1 MPSWNDEETSSEEE
15 CEAVSMDMG
24 LMEEPD
30 TTVEP
35 LFCGQ
40 LELAHPKCILHQ
52 LRPIKRVAF
61 EGPVTGRR
69 FYGCPVQEN
78 GVNCGVVEWV
88 DGPWPTVLQRCLCKL
103 WEMFHEQNIGRVQ
116 DKEKFEKELARLK
129 SEHDRE
135 LAKLRNENDKL
146 CIEYTKLVDD
156 VSKMFDW
163 QDGRV
168 DQKQVQ
174 EEELEK
180 KKKELEEKAMLEV
193 QMEKLKLAK
202 EKRCILQ
209 SQADIIKNTR
219 KAMKDVQ
226 VDRDVLKKEK
236 DKLELVVA
244 ELLKD
249 GYGSKE
255 KLEQIKAILESR
267 TCCDMLV
274 NDSTSRHPKET
285 LQMDPDMGDVTEEE
299 GEAVEVRTAA
309 ATHRRRRRRRQ
320 RALEAAQDEQQ
331 EEFNRRL
338 SNKVLEKCNEEEL
351 ELVFTGGRGR
361 SFMEI
366 IRWARMRAVMA
377 PHPATRAK
385 WVRFFSAMT

>member
-1 MPSWNDEETSSEEE
+1 MPSWNNEETSSEEE

-61 EGPVTGRR
+61 EGPVTGRH

-103 WEMFHEQNIGRVQ
+103 WEMFHEQNFGRVQ
-116 DKEKFEKELARLK
+116 DKEKFEQELARLK
-129 SEHDRE
+129 SEHERE
-135 LAKLRNENDKL
+135 LAKLRTKNDKL

-168 DQKQVQ
+168 DKKQVE
-174 EEELEK
+174 EEELEKK

-202 EKRCILQ
+202 EQRCILQ

-219 KAMKDVQ
+219 KAMKDVE

-236 DKLELVVA
+236 AKLELVVA
-244 ELLKD
+244 ELLNE

-255 KLEQIKAILESR
+255 KLEQIKAILES
-267 TCCDMLV
+267 
-274 NDSTSRHPKET
+274 
-285 LQMDPDMGDVTEEE
+285 
-299 GEAVEVRTAA
+299 
-309 ATHRRRRRRRQ
+309 
-320 RALEAAQDEQQ
+320 
-331 EEFNRRL
+331 
-338 SNKVLEKCNEEEL
+338 
-351 ELVFTGGRGR
+351 
-361 SFMEI
+361 
-366 IRWARMRAVMA
+366 
-377 PHPATRAK
+377 
-385 WVRFFSAMT
+385 

>member
-15 CEAVSMDMG
+15 CEVVSMDMG

-103 WEMFHEQNIGRVQ
+103 WEMFHEQNFGRVH

-129 SEHDRE
+129 SEHERE
-135 LAKLRNENDKL
+135 L
-146 CIEYTKLVDD
+146 
-156 VSKMFDW
+156 
-163 QDGRV
+163 DGRV
-168 DQKQVQ
+168 DKKVYQKQVE

-202 EKRCILQ
+202 EHRCILQ
-209 SQADIIKNTR
+209 SQADIIKNTG
-219 KAMKDVQ
+219 KAMKAVE

-236 DKLELVVA
+236 AKLELVVA
-244 ELLKD
+244 ELLKE

-255 KLEQIKAILESR
+255 KLEQIKAILES
-267 TCCDMLV
+267 
-274 NDSTSRHPKET
+274 
-285 LQMDPDMGDVTEEE
+285 
-299 GEAVEVRTAA
+299 
-309 ATHRRRRRRRQ
+309 
-320 RALEAAQDEQQ
+320 
-331 EEFNRRL
+331 
-338 SNKVLEKCNEEEL
+338 
-351 ELVFTGGRGR
+351 
-361 SFMEI
+361 
-366 IRWARMRAVMA
+366 
-377 PHPATRAK
+377 
-385 WVRFFSAMT
+385 

>member
-15 CEAVSMDMG
+15 CEVVSMDMG

-61 EGPVTGRR
+61 EGP
-69 FYGCPVQEN
+69 EN

-103 WEMFHEQNIGRVQ
+103 WEMFHEQNFGRVQ

-129 SEHDRE
+129 SEHERE
-135 LAKLRNENDKL
+135 LAKLRTENDKL

-168 DQKQVQ
+168 DKKVYQKQVE

-193 QMEKLKLAK
+193 Q
-202 EKRCILQ
+202 
-209 SQADIIKNTR
+209 ADIIKNTR
-219 KAMKDVQ
+219 KAMKDVE

-236 DKLELVVA
+236 AKLELVVA
-244 ELLKD
+244 ELLKE

-255 KLEQIKAILESR
+255 KLEQIKAILES
-267 TCCDMLV
+267 
-274 NDSTSRHPKET
+274 
-285 LQMDPDMGDVTEEE
+285 
-299 GEAVEVRTAA
+299 
-309 ATHRRRRRRRQ
+309 
-320 RALEAAQDEQQ
+320 
-331 EEFNRRL
+331 
-338 SNKVLEKCNEEEL
+338 
-351 ELVFTGGRGR
+351 
-361 SFMEI
+361 
-366 IRWARMRAVMA
+366 
-377 PHPATRAK
+377 
-385 WVRFFSAMT
+385 

>member
-15 CEAVSMDMG
+15 CEVVSMDMG

-103 WEMFHEQNIGRVQ
+103 WEMFHEQNFGRVQ

-129 SEHDRE
+129 SEHERE
-135 LAKLRNENDKL
+135 LAKLRTEM
-146 CIEYTKLVDD
+146 T
-156 VSKMFDW
+156 SF
-163 QDGRV
+163 DGRV
-168 DQKQVQ
+168 DKKVYQKQVE

-202 EKRCILQ
+202 EQRCILQ

-219 KAMKDVQ
+219 KAMKAVE

-236 DKLELVVA
+236 AKLELVVA
-244 ELLKD
+244 ELLK
-249 GYGSKE
+249 
-255 KLEQIKAILESR
+255 
-267 TCCDMLV
+267 
-274 NDSTSRHPKET
+274 
-285 LQMDPDMGDVTEEE
+285 E
-299 GEAVEVRTAA
+299 G
-309 ATHRRRRRRRQ
+309 
-320 RALEAAQDEQQ
+320 
-331 EEFNRRL
+331 
-338 SNKVLEKCNEEEL
+338 
-351 ELVFTGGRGR
+351 
-361 SFMEI
+361 
-366 IRWARMRAVMA
+366 
-377 PHPATRAK
+377 
-385 WVRFFSAMT
+385 

>member
-15 CEAVSMDMG
+15 CEVVSMDMG

-52 LRPIKRVAF
+52 LRPIKHVAF

-103 WEMFHEQNIGRVQ
+103 WEMFHEQNFGMVQ
-116 DKEKFEKELARLK
+116 DKQKFEKELARLK
-129 SEHDRE
+129 SEHERE
-135 LAKLRNENDKL
+135 LAKLRTKNDKL

-168 DQKQVQ
+168 DKKVYQKQVE

-202 EKRCILQ
+202 EQRCILQ

-219 KAMKDVQ
+219 KAMKAVE

-236 DKLELVVA
+236 AKLDLVVA
-244 ELLKD
+244 ELLKE
-249 GYGSKE
+249 GYGSKG
-255 KLEQIKAILESR
+255 KLEQIKAILES
-267 TCCDMLV
+267 
-274 NDSTSRHPKET
+274 
-285 LQMDPDMGDVTEEE
+285 
-299 GEAVEVRTAA
+299 
-309 ATHRRRRRRRQ
+309 
-320 RALEAAQDEQQ
+320 
-331 EEFNRRL
+331 
-338 SNKVLEKCNEEEL
+338 
-351 ELVFTGGRGR
+351 
-361 SFMEI
+361 
-366 IRWARMRAVMA
+366 
-377 PHPATRAK
+377 
-385 WVRFFSAMT
+385 

>member
-52 LRPIKRVAF
+52 LRPIKHVAF
-61 EGPVTGRR
+61 EGPVTGRH

-78 GVNCGVVEWV
+78 GVNCGVAEWV

-103 WEMFHEQNIGRVQ
+103 WEMFHEQNFGRVQ
-116 DKEKFEKELARLK
+116 DKEKFEQELARLK
-129 SEHDRE
+129 SEHERE
-135 LAKLRNENDKL
+135 LAKLRTKNDKL

-168 DQKQVQ
+168 DKKQVE
-174 EEELEK
+174 EEELE

-202 EKRCILQ
+202 EQRCILQ
-209 SQADIIKNTR
+209 SQAVIIKNTR
-219 KAMKDVQ
+219 KAMKDVE

-236 DKLELVVA
+236 AKLELVVA
-244 ELLKD
+244 ELLNE

-255 KLEQIKAILESR
+255 KLEQIKAILES
-267 TCCDMLV
+267 
-274 NDSTSRHPKET
+274 
-285 LQMDPDMGDVTEEE
+285 
-299 GEAVEVRTAA
+299 
-309 ATHRRRRRRRQ
+309 
-320 RALEAAQDEQQ
+320 
-331 EEFNRRL
+331 
-338 SNKVLEKCNEEEL
+338 
-351 ELVFTGGRGR
+351 
-361 SFMEI
+361 
-366 IRWARMRAVMA
+366 
-377 PHPATRAK
+377 
-385 WVRFFSAMT
+385 

>member
-15 CEAVSMDMG
+15 CEVVSMDMG
-24 LMEEPD
+24 LMEEPE
-30 TTVEP
+30 TIVEP

-40 LELAHPKCILHQ
+40 LELAKPRCILHQ
-52 LRPIKRVAF
+52 MRPVKRVAF
-61 EGPVTGRR
+61 EGTVTGRR
-69 FYGCPVQEN
+69 FHGRPVQAN

-88 DGPWPTVLQRCLCKL
+88 DGPWPTVLQRCLSRL
-103 WEMFHEQNIGRVQ
+103 WEMFHEQNCGRVL
-116 DKEKFEKELARLK
+116 DKEKFENELAKLK
-129 SEHDRE
+129 SEHERE
-135 LAKLRNENDKL
+135 LAKLRTENDKL

-168 DQKQVQ
+168 DKKQVE

-202 EKRCILQ
+202 EQRCILQ

-249 GYGSKE
+249 GYGNKE
-255 KLEQIKAILESR
+255 KLEQIKAILES
-267 TCCDMLV
+267 
-274 NDSTSRHPKET
+274 
-285 LQMDPDMGDVTEEE
+285 
-299 GEAVEVRTAA
+299 
-309 ATHRRRRRRRQ
+309 
-320 RALEAAQDEQQ
+320 
-331 EEFNRRL
+331 
-338 SNKVLEKCNEEEL
+338 
-351 ELVFTGGRGR
+351 
-361 SFMEI
+361 
-366 IRWARMRAVMA
+366 
-377 PHPATRAK
+377 
-385 WVRFFSAMT
+385 

>member
-1 MPSWNDEETSSEEE
+1 MPSWNDEQTSSEEE
-15 CEAVSMDMG
+15 CEIVSMDMG

-61 EGPVTGRR
+61 EGP
-69 FYGCPVQEN
+69 EN

-88 DGPWPTVLQRCLCKL
+88 DGPWPIVLQRCLCKL
-103 WEMFHEQNIGRVQ
+103 WEMFHEQNCGRVL
-116 DKEKFEKELARLK
+116 DKEKFEKELAKLK
-129 SEHDRE
+129 SEHKRE
-135 LAKLRNENDKL
+135 LAKLRTENDKL

-168 DQKQVQ
+168 DKKVYQKQVE

-180 KKKELEEKAMLEV
+180 KKKELEEKAMLEM
-193 QMEKLKLAK
+193 QMENLKLAK
-202 EKRCILQ
+202 EQRCILQ

-219 KAMKDVQ
+219 KAMNDVE

-236 DKLELVVA
+236 ANLELIVV

-255 KLEQIKAILESR
+255 KLEQIKAILE
-267 TCCDMLV
+267 
-274 NDSTSRHPKET
+274 
-285 LQMDPDMGDVTEEE
+285 
-299 GEAVEVRTAA
+299 
-309 ATHRRRRRRRQ
+309 
-320 RALEAAQDEQQ
+320 
-331 EEFNRRL
+331 
-338 SNKVLEKCNEEEL
+338 
-351 ELVFTGGRGR
+351 
-361 SFMEI
+361 
-366 IRWARMRAVMA
+366 
-377 PHPATRAK
+377 
-385 WVRFFSAMT
+385 

>member
-15 CEAVSMDMG
+15 CEVVSMDMG

-78 GVNCGVVEWV
+78 GVNCVVVEWV
-88 DGPWPTVLQRCLCKL
+88 DGPWPPVLQRCLCKL
-103 WEMFHEQNIGRVQ
+103 WEMFHEQNLGRVL
-116 DKEKFEKELARLK
+116 DKEKFEKELAKLK
-129 SEHDRE
+129 SEHERE
-135 LAKLRNENDKL
+135 LAKLRTENDKL

-168 DQKQVQ
+168 DKKVYQKQVE
-174 EEELEK
+174 EEELEKK

-193 QMEKLKLAK
+193 Q
-202 EKRCILQ
+202 
-209 SQADIIKNTR
+209 ADIIKNTR
-219 KAMKDVQ
+219 KAMKDVE

-236 DKLELVVA
+236 AKLELVVA

-249 GYGSKE
+249 RYGSKE
-255 KLEQIKAILESR
+255 KLEQIEAILES
-267 TCCDMLV
+267 
-274 NDSTSRHPKET
+274 
-285 LQMDPDMGDVTEEE
+285 
-299 GEAVEVRTAA
+299 
-309 ATHRRRRRRRQ
+309 
-320 RALEAAQDEQQ
+320 
-331 EEFNRRL
+331 
-338 SNKVLEKCNEEEL
+338 
-351 ELVFTGGRGR
+351 
-361 SFMEI
+361 
-366 IRWARMRAVMA
+366 
-377 PHPATRAK
+377 
-385 WVRFFSAMT
+385 

>member
-1 MPSWNDEETSSEEE
+1 MPSWNDEQTSSEEE
-15 CEAVSMDMG
+15 CEIVSMDMG
-24 LMEEPD
+24 LMVSSLPPREEPD

-69 FYGCPVQEN
+69 FYGCPVQ
-78 GVNCGVVEWV
+78 NCGR
-88 DGPWPTVLQRCLCKL
+88 VL
-103 WEMFHEQNIGRVQ
+103 
-116 DKEKFEKELARLK
+116 DKEKFEKELAKLK
-129 SEHDRE
+129 SEHKRE
-135 LAKLRNENDKL
+135 LAKLRTENDKL

-168 DQKQVQ
+168 DKKVYQKQVE

-180 KKKELEEKAMLEV
+180 KKKELEEKAMLEM
-193 QMEKLKLAK
+193 QMENLKLAK
-202 EKRCILQ
+202 EQRCILQ

-219 KAMKDVQ
+219 KAMNDVE

-236 DKLELVVA
+236 ANLELIVV

-255 KLEQIKAILESR
+255 KLEQIKAILE
-267 TCCDMLV
+267 
-274 NDSTSRHPKET
+274 
-285 LQMDPDMGDVTEEE
+285 
-299 GEAVEVRTAA
+299 
-309 ATHRRRRRRRQ
+309 
-320 RALEAAQDEQQ
+320 
-331 EEFNRRL
+331 
-338 SNKVLEKCNEEEL
+338 
-351 ELVFTGGRGR
+351 
-361 SFMEI
+361 
-366 IRWARMRAVMA
+366 
-377 PHPATRAK
+377 
-385 WVRFFSAMT
+385 